1 MTQQAASRT
10 LIRGGTVLTNDAS
23 IGEFKQGDLLIE
35 GNRIAA
41 VGPRIEADDAQVI
54 DATHMIVIPGLVD
67 SHRHTWQTLLRAVG
81 TDWTLGQYFTG
92 MRLIA
97 GRLYKPDDMYISNY
111 LGALEALSSGIT
123 TLYDWCHNNNTPDH
137 AEQAYLGLRDS
148 GIRGVWGYG
157 NANDDNVPP
166 NSQIT
171 DLADVRR
178 MREKYFS
185 SNEQLLTMA
194 FAARGPEIS
203 NIDITEKEFRF
214 VRDLGLRITVHVGVG
229 SWHVDPMGQMN
240 SRGLLKD
247 DTTYV
252 HCNML
257 SHQEMQLIID
267 SGGTTSLSPETEL
280 NMGLG
285 DLATLRFLAL
295 GHRPSISTD
304 ETSSAPGDMFSSM
317 RTVLTVARGDA
328 AREAL
333 RDGRELEPIPLT
345 SRDVF
350 ECSTIEGAKACG
362 YGHLIGTL
370 TPGKQAD
377 VVLIDTN
384 AVNLMPL
391 NYSYGSIIEC
401 THAGNI
407 DTVFVAGRLMKRHG
421 KLLNVDLGALRRRVD
436 AARDGLFD
444 RAGIAPDKHWMPK
457 PYLRNEAMA
466 HA

>member
-1 MTQQAASRT
+1 MQTDQSHRI
-10 LIRGGTVLTNDAS
+10 LIKGGTVLTNDPEL
-23 IGEFKQGDLLIE
+23 GEFSKGDVLVE
-35 GNRIAA
+35 GDRIIDVGARIDA
-41 VGPRIEADDAQVI
+41 VDAEVI
-54 DATHMIVIPGLVD
+54 DATEMIVIPGLVD
-67 SHRHTWQTLLRAVG
+67 SHRHTWQTMLRAVG

-97 GRLYKPDDMYISNY
+97 GKLYEPGDMYISNY
-111 LGALEALSSGIT
+111 LGSLEALNSGIT

-171 DLADVRR
+171 NLADVRR

-185 SNEQLLTMA
+185 SNDQLLTMA
-194 FAARGPEIS
+194 FAGRGPEIC
-203 NIDITEKEFRF
+203 NIDITETEFRF
-214 VRDLGLRITVHVGVG
+214 VRELGLRITVHVGVG
-229 SWHVDPMGQMN
+229 SWHVDPMRQM
-240 SRGLLKD
+240 SGRGLLKD

-257 SHQEMQLIID
+257 SREEMQLIID
-267 SGGTTSLSPETEL
+267 TGGTTSISPETEL

-304 ETSSAPGDMFSSM
+304 EASSAPGDMFSSM

-333 RDGRELEPIPLT
+333 REGRELDPIPLT

-350 ECSTIEGAKACG
+350 EFSTIEGAKACG
-362 YGHLIGTL
+362 YGSIIGSL
-370 TPGKQAD
+370 TPGKKAD

-391 NYSYGSIIEC
+391 NYSYGSIIES

-407 DTVFVAGRLMKRHG
+407 DTVLVGGRIMKRHG
-421 KLLNVDLGALRRRVD
+421 KLVNVDMRSLRSKVD
-436 AARDGLFD
+436 AARDGLFQ
-444 RAGIAPDKHWMPK
+444 RAGIPHDKHWMPK
-457 PYLRNEAMA
+457 PYLRKQAVA
-466 HA
+466 GC